1 MNKLIRFLMTT
12 MVFSTVV
19 INTIK
24 VHGEEF
30 EGNKFQ
36 GPILSSEVQAE
47 IDELVRQVHEY
58 TESYKTPVYE
68 AYCVAKEELEQAA
81 QWLNISEMILKDAK
95 VADELAHNEE
105 FVVPLKTTILKE
117 SEEDLAKAIADNL
130 DQSIILEKQ
139 NLVQNTKEMI
149 AKYDPKRTEAELKA
163 AEECYANEQLNYAAA
178 LASCEEHKKE
188 VDQCDQVLC
197 DIALKILALKGIDG
211 RTGTMSE
218 EIYEKFYRKK
228 NETTTE
234 TVEPTEPEVE
244 SVVEET
250 HEEKIEEEVFPVH
263 FTESTAEHSL
273 EMAEIQESTNHP
285 VTPIDFSALSF
296 AVLAG
301 VGIYMARK
309 KH

>member
-12 MVFSTVV
+12 VVFSTVA

-24 VHGEEF
+24 VHGEES

-95 VADELAHNEE
+95 AADELAHNEE

>member
-12 MVFSTVV
+12 VVFSTVT

-47 IDELVRQVHEY
+47 IDELIRQIYEY
-58 TESYKTPVYE
+58 TASYSPVYE
-68 AYCVAKEELEQAA
+68 AYRVAKEELEQAA
-81 QWLNISEMILKDAK
+81 QWLNISEIILKDAQL
-95 VADELAHNEE
+95 ANDLAHNEE
-105 FVVPLKTTILKE
+105 FLVPLKTTILKE

-130 DQSIILEKQ
+130 DESIILEKQ

-149 AKYDPKRTEAELKA
+149 EKYDPKRTEAELAA

-178 LASCEEHKKE
+178 LSSCEEYKRE
-188 VDQCDQVLC
+188 VDKCDQVLS

-218 EIYEKFYRKK
+218 EIYEKFYGKK
-228 NETTTE
+228 NEMTTE
-234 TVEPTEPEVE
+234 TVETTETEVE
-244 SVVEET
+244 SAVEKT

-273 EMAEIQESTNHP
+273 EKAEIQESTNHP

>member
-95 VADELAHNEE
+95 VVDELAHNEE

-309 KH
+309 KQ

>member
-1 MNKLIRFLMTT
+1 MITCVSKAQNGFH
-12 MVFSTVV
+12 
-19 INTIK
+19 TIQ
-24 VHGEEF
+24 VHGEES
-30 EGNKFQ
+30 EGNTFQ
-36 GPILSSEVQAE
+36 EPILSSEVQAE

-68 AYCVAKEELEQAA
+68 AYCVAKEALEQAA

-95 VADELAHNEE
+95 AADELAHNEE

-117 SEEDLAKAIADNL
+117 CEEDLAKAIADNL
-130 DQSIILEKQ
+130 DGSIILEKL

-149 AKYDPKRTEAELKA
+149 DKYNPKRTEAELAA

-178 LASCEEHKKE
+178 LASCEEYKRE
-188 VDQCDQVLC
+188 VDKCDQVLS

-250 HEEKIEEEVFPVH
+250 HEEKIKEEVSPVH

>member
-12 MVFSTVV
+12 VVFSTVA

-24 VHGEEF
+24 VHGEES
-30 EGNKFQ
+30 EGNTFQ

-47 IDELVRQVHEY
+47 IDELIRQTHEY
-58 TESYKTPVYE
+58 TESYAPVYE
-68 AYCVAKEELEQAA
+68 AYRVAKEELEQAA

-95 VADELAHNEE
+95 AADELAHNEE

-149 AKYDPKRTEAELKA
+149 EKYNPKRTEAELAA
-163 AEECYANEQLNYAAA
+163 AEECYANEQSNYAAA

-188 VDQCDQVLC
+188 VDKCDQVLC
-197 DIALKILALKGIDG
+197 DIALKILALQGIDG

-234 TVEPTEPEVE
+234 TVETTELEVE

-273 EMAEIQESTNHP
+273 EMAEIQESTKHP

>member
-1 MNKLIRFLMTT
+1 MNKPLKALLAA
-12 MVFSTVV
+12 VV
-19 INTIK
+19 ITAISAKTVN
-24 VHGEEF
+24 VYAEEP
-30 EGNKFQ
+30 EDSRRQ
-36 GPILSSEVQAE
+36 EPTYSSEVQAE
-47 IDELVRQVHEY
+47 IDALVEQINEISKIAHENY
-58 TESYKTPVYE
+58 ATYRATEESLQQALIQLTTAE
-68 AYCVAKEELEQAA
+68 TALNEAKEANNYSHNVDLKSMIEEEHRKNEKALEEAIAENLYESVIQERRAAVEQSAVELER
-81 QWLNISEMILKDAK
+81 
-95 VADELAHNEE
+95 
-105 FVVPLKTTILKE
+105 F
-117 SEEDLAKAIADNL
+117 
-130 DQSIILEKQ
+130 
-139 NLVQNTKEMI
+139 NTE
-149 AKYDPKRTEAELKA
+149 RTEAELST
-163 AEECYANEQLNYAAA
+163 AEENYVTAKSEYDSILSSYEELKQKDDYYNQIECDLA
-178 LASCEEHKKE
+178 L
-188 VDQCDQVLC
+188 Q
-197 DIALKILALKGIDG
+197 ILALQGIDG

-218 EIYEKFYRKK
+218 EIYEKFYGKK

-234 TVEPTEPEVE
+234 TVETTETEVE

>member
-12 MVFSTVV
+12 VVFSTVA

-24 VHGEEF
+24 VHGEES

-47 IDELVRQVHEY
+47 IDELVRQEHEY
-58 TESYKTPVYE
+58 TESYAPVYE
-68 AYCVAKEELEQAA
+68 AYRVAKEELEQAA

-95 VADELAHNEE
+95 AADELAHNEE

-149 AKYDPKRTEAELKA
+149 EKYNPKRTEAELAA
-163 AEECYANEQLNYAAA
+163 AEECYANEQSNYAAA

-188 VDQCDQVLC
+188 VDKCDQVLC
-197 DIALKILALKGIDG
+197 DIALKILALQGIDG

-218 EIYEKFYRKK
+218 ESHEKFYRKK

-234 TVEPTEPEVE
+234 TVETTELEVE

-273 EMAEIQESTNHP
+273 EMAEIQESTKHP